1 MLDKDNSSISHQV
14 QKQFLRRTPIKL
26 KQFARLLNDMIEN
39 KVDALRVK
47 ALLSQVTKTREACI
61 AQEFES
67 TARLLNQLSKQ
78 LSLGD
83 ESVDSQKPLLKRLS
97 AKLMEHSE
105 KLELGVKPQ
114 RVKPAPEPEPEL
126 EPASKPEP
134 ETQASPLEELEKVPE
149 DDDID
154 QLESEFGLYI
164 DKGKLIFVGEPCSD
178 SPELTKNQLSEQ
190 FSSLGVENCSV
201 DSLADAITEAD
212 SEPGSLIIANL
223 SLAEPLTVL
232 DDESIEQ
239 KRPPVI
245 FVADED
251 NQENRA
257 LAIRNGGSGFLV
269 EPLSFTTICEQI
281 ENLYDRLADAP
292 RRVLVMEDS
301 KAQARYYEKV
311 LNKGHFEIL
320 VVNNP
325 AELLEALRGFDPE
338 TVLMDM
344 QMPGSSGIELTQMIR
359 QLPRYSHLPII
370 FLSAEESI
378 RKQNQA
384 LMSGGTSFIVKP
396 VQKEQLMFMANLYT
410 QRYRDLA
417 PQIDV
422 NPETGLFYSTQFK
435 QMITIE
441 TARMSRTPSS
451 VALAIISLDEI
462 QELTTASSYSFINS
476 AHDHLAQLLRERL
489 RKTDIIG
496 HLGKGKLGIILTSGR
511 KNDWISIMQSVQ
523 TQFSNLPFHL
533 RHQDKSVTISI
544 GLSALSSNYNAHQW
558 LERSNKALEQAIATG
573 KSTLEWFEND
583 ESQ

>member
-1 MLDKDNSSISHQV
+1 MLDKNTVNSSIPQQV

-26 KQFARLLNDMIEN
+26 KQFARLLDDMIES
-39 KVDALRVK
+39 KIDALRVK
-47 ALLSQVTKTREACI
+47 ALLSQVTKTREACLT
-61 AQEFES
+61 QGFES
-67 TARLLNQLSKQ
+67 TARLLNQLAKQ

-83 ESVDSQKPLLKRLS
+83 ESVHSQKPLLRRLS
-97 AKLMEHSE
+97 AKLMQHAE

-114 RVKPAPEPEPEL
+114 KSAAPAEPEVEQPSSETEQPQDEA
-126 EPASKPEP
+126 EPDE
-134 ETQASPLEELEKVPE
+134 QA
-149 DDDID
+149 
-154 QLESEFGLYI
+154 SEFGLYI

-178 SPELTKNQLSEQ
+178 NSQLSRQHLIEQ
-190 FSSLGVENCSV
+190 FESLAVENTCSE
-201 DSLADAITEAD
+201 SLAEALEIAN
-212 SEPGSLIIANL
+212 SEPGSLILANL
-223 SLAEPLTVL
+223 SQAEPVKVL
-232 DDESIEQ
+232 DDEAIEV

-245 FVADED
+245 FIADED

-257 LAIRNGGSGFLV
+257 RAIRNGGSGFLV
-269 EPLSFTTICEQI
+269 EPISFNSICEQI
-281 ENLYDRLADAP
+281 EYLYDRLADAP

-311 LNKGHFEIL
+311 LNKGHFDIL

-378 RKQNQA
+378 KKQNQA

-410 QRYRDLA
+410 QRYRALA

-422 NPETGLFYSTQFK
+422 NPDTGLFYSTHFK
-435 QMITIE
+435 QMISIE

-451 VALAIISLDEI
+451 IALAIIALDELE
-462 QELTTASSYSFINS
+462 ELATAAHYSFINS

-489 RKTDIIG
+489 RRTDIIG
-496 HLGKGKLGIILTSGR
+496 HLDNGRLGIILTSGR
-511 KNDWISIMQSVQ
+511 QKDWISIMQNVQ

-544 GLSALSSNYNAHQW
+544 GLSALSSNFNAHQW
-558 LERSNKALEQAIATG
+558 LERSNDALEEACSAG
-573 KSTLEWFEND
+573 RSSLKWFEVD
-583 ESQ
+583 EN